1 MGPGNQGRPRVKK
14 KILCLETEEILQ
26 NVICRAMESRF
37 GYDVTRISSLAE
49 AQEKLAAPTFDLLT
63 MNLAIPVEDP
73 MKHPHGFAGLTLLR
87 ELREG
92 RYGEEAAKV
101 RGLVMSG
108 AANLPDLIAE
118 TLSVR
123 EKTWSLQKPM
133 SYTHLKEALEIA
145 LGQVPN
151 PGT

>member
-37 GYDVTRISSLAE
+37 GYDVTRISTLAE
-49 AQEKLAAPTFDLLT
+49 AREKLAAPAFDLLT

-73 MKHPHGFAGLTLLR
+73 TKHPHGFAGLTLLR

-101 RGLVMSG
+101 RVMVLSG

-118 TLSVR
+118 TLSVM
-123 EKTWSLQKPM
+123 ENTWALQKPFG
-133 SYTHLKEALEIA
+133 YAHLKEALQVA
-145 LGQVPN
+145 LGQVPD
-151 PGT
+151 PGN